1 MAYIDKAFFTG
12 YTTTVIDD
20 AEFTVLAN
28 RASDIIDILTMQR
41 IGGDAG
47 FALLLV
53 ATQEAIKKATAAE
66 VETLYLQGGI
76 EALTGGN
83 DIVSGSIGK
92 FSYASKGSGQTVNG
106 MPVSP
111 LISGY
116 LLMTGLMHR
125 RIEVV
130 CDAPY
135 T

>member
-1 MAYIDKAFFTG
+1 MAYIDKAFFNT

-20 AEFTVLAN
+20 TEFTVLAN
-28 RASDIIDILTMQR
+28 RASDIIDMLTMQR

-47 FALLLV
+47 FALLP
-53 ATQEAIKKATAAE
+53 AAAQEAVKKATAAE

-92 FSYASKGSGQTVNG
+92 FSYQSKGSSQTING

-116 LLMTGLMHR
+116 LLKTGLLYR
-125 RIEVV
+125 GIGGV
-130 CDAPY
+130 CYEAYP
-135 T
+135 